1 MTENWGWMVAYTY
14 TNATEV
20 NPLTSSQA
28 SSNWN
33 NNAIFQANEEVAS
46 QTSYTIRDRFSA
58 NLSYRH
64 YFFENYATDFGLFY
78 EGRSG
83 KPYSWVFQND
93 MNGDGVVND
102 LFYVP
107 SGPGDVIFADTNPN
121 IDEEAAFFE
130 YLSNTPELAR
140 YAGQVVGRNTERNE
154 WVNQFDI
161 RISQE
166 LPGFFGDNKAEIAL
180 DILNV
185 GNLLN
190 KDWGRIEEIGFPSN
204 RGVAYYG
211 GIDPAT
217 GKYVYGFLND
227 VDASSLRDVTGESR
241 WAAQLTL
248 RYRF

>member
-1 MTENWGWMVAYTY
+1 MMYWNAAGYTPGSWGLDSRNSWAAARTVSNRANRASQVDIVTYALPTNKGESQQLTLALSKPMTENWGWMVAYTY

-20 NPLTSSQA
+20 NPLTSAQA

-107 SGPGDVIFADTNPN
+107 SAPGDVIFADTNPN
-121 IDEEAAFFE
+121 IDEEAAF
-130 YLSNTPELAR
+130 LNTCPTHLNWRVLLVRLWVAIPS
-140 YAGQVVGRNTERNE
+140 ATSGSTSSMSASVRNC
-154 WVNQFDI
+154 
-161 RISQE
+161 
-166 LPGFFGDNKAEIAL
+166 
-180 DILNV
+180 
-185 GNLLN
+185 
-190 KDWGRIEEIGFPSN
+190 
-204 RGVAYYG
+204 
-211 GIDPAT
+211 PA
-217 GKYVYGFLND
+217 
-227 VDASSLRDVTGESR
+227 SLVTTRRKSR
-241 WAAQLTL
+241 WTSSTL
-248 RYRF
+248 VT